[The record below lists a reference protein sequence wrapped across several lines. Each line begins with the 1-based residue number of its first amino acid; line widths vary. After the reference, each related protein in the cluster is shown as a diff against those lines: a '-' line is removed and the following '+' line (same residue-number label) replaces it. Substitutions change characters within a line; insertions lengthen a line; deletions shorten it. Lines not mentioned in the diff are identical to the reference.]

1 MISSGRM
8 NWNGVASIIFT
19 AGIIISACQPETNT
33 QTPGFEVQDSPVSP
47 TATADQQQISTPTI
61 LPDKNEAGSNVEPT
75 SPGQAS
81 PIPGGTAFPEA
92 MDVSITVDGL
102 DLVGTFYAPQK
113 DPPPWPGVILLH
125 MLYSDRSQW
134 GSFPHQ
140 LAESGYGVL
149 SVDLRGHGET
159 GGTIDWDLADNDLE
173 QIWNYLISRPE
184 IDQDRTAM
192 IGASIGANLAL
203 VGGSNEESLI
213 TVVLLSPGL
222 NYAGV
227 ETEPAMISF
236 GDRPV
241 LIVASQEDAYAA
253 DSSIALDKAAI
264 GESRLILYDGAGHG
278 TYMFQAEPDLS
289 EQIIGWLDD
298 YLE

>member
-1 MISSGRM
+1 M
-8 NWNGVASIIFT
+8 NWKKVASIIFT

-33 QTPGFEVQDSPVSP
+33 QIPGSENQDSPMSP
-47 TATADQQQISTPTI
+47 TATADRQQISTPTI
-61 LPDKNEAGSNVEPT
+61 QADKTEAGTNVEPT
-75 SPGQAS
+75 TQDLAT
-81 PIPGGTAFPEA
+81 PIPGRTAFPEA
-92 MDVSITVDGL
+92 MDVSISVDGL
-102 DLVGTFYAPQK
+102 NLVGTFYTPQN

-134 GSFPHQ
+134 GSFPQ
-140 LAESGYGVL
+140 LLAESGYGVL

-159 GGTIDWDLADNDLE
+159 GGTIDWDLAANDLE

-184 IDQDRTAM
+184 IDQNRTAM

-203 VGGSNEESLI
+203 VGGSNEESII
-213 TVVLLSPGL
+213 TVVMLSPGL

-227 ETEPAMISF
+227 KTEPALISF

-241 LIVASQEDAYAA
+241 LIVASQEDTYAA
-253 DSSIALDKAAI
+253 DSSVALDKAAN

-278 TYMFQAEPDLS
+278 TYMFEAEPDLS
-289 EQIIGWLDD
+289 EKIIGWLDD